1 MCSHNFFQTLST
13 FVDFHLLGV
22 EGRIPD
28 QEVQSLQL
36 NFSGKRCRSMKF
48 EISTDINH
56 TEVLRI
62 YYVES
67 FNDTRFFCPI
77 AEHCSTPLPKLF

>member
-22 EGRIPD
+22 EGSIPD

-36 NFSGKRCRSMKF
+36 NFSGKQCSSMKF
-48 EISTDINH
+48 EISTDMYH
-56 TEVLRI
+56 TILGDPGAVSRVTL
-62 YYVES
+62 
-67 FNDTRFFCPI
+67 
-77 AEHCSTPLPKLF
+77 KL

>member
-36 NFSGKRCRSMKF
+36 NFLGKRCRSMKF

-56 TEVLRI
+56 T
-62 YYVES
+62 
-67 FNDTRFFCPI
+67 
-77 AEHCSTPLPKLF
+77 